1 MFNFVC
7 IFRVFDRQSKGYID
21 AGDLK
26 ATMTQLGVEL
36 TSHDV
41 EAMMHDAGV
50 KADGRIFYEGTSY
63 GHLQWVEYRAVVI
76 KCTSKM

>member
-1 MFNFVC
+1 MC
-7 IFRVFDRQSKGYID
+7 LLIDRVFDRQSKGYID

-41 EAMMHDAGV
+41 KAMMHDAGV
-50 KADGRIFYEGTSY
+50 KADGRIFYEGT
-63 GHLQWVEYRAVVI
+63 WV
-76 KCTSKM
+76 